1 MSYKTTKQTGDE
13 GEDIA
18 TRFLINTGCTIV
30 ERNARFDRDEIDIIA
45 FDRELKMMVFA
56 EVKTR
61 TKNDEKYPIRLA
73 VDQRKRV
80 CLQRAIAKW
89 CLKNSYEG
97 PGRIDVICV
106 SGERVIDHIQEL
118 QAVFF

>member
-1 MSYKTTKQTGDE
+1 MTNISTKQTGDA
-13 GEDIA
+13 GEDVA
-18 TRFLINTGCTIV
+18 TRFLMNNGCTIV
-30 ERNARFDRDEIDIIA
+30 ERNARFGRDEIDIIA

-61 TKNDEKYPIRLA
+61 TKNDDKYPIRLA
-73 VDQRKRV
+73 VDQRKRI

-97 PGRIDVICV
+97 SGRIDVICV
-106 SGERVIDHIQEL
+106 SGDRVIDHIQEL